1 MCIVNCRVVCQV
13 SCVAYCCI
21 LLSYGYPFL
30 LLPVSVFSSF
40 SFQNFFCSKEDL
52 ARSSLFLSMRWYEE
66 DSFWKDSKCCFPL
79 LSRLCSCSATRVR
92 ELSIVSI
99 AVWREVAASLV
110 MLDIIPHLSPNRM
123 LCNVSSPCMSSVR
136 QFIIAEVRLF
146 PPNAPRSIVVS
157 LLSCIER

>member
-1 MCIVNCRVVCQV
+1 VNCCVMCHVLCVVI
-13 SCVAYCCI
+13 VASFCRH
-21 LLSYGYPFL
+21 PFL
-30 LLPVSVFSSF
+30 LLSVSVFSSF

-110 MLDIIPHLSPNRM
+110 MFDIIPHLSPNRI